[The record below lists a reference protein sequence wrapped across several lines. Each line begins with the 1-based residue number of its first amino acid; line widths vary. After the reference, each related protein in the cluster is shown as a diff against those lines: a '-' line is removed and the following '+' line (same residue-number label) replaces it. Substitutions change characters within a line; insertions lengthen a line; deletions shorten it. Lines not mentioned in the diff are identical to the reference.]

1 MEFLFNL
8 FGNISN
14 FFDEIINDINYAIKI
29 REKRI
34 KLGRLVFLKSS
45 NFLITVICFLLG
57 NASAMSAFIFA
68 DSLGKIGLIFPVSS
82 CVVLYGI
89 AISSAVNLVYY
100 ANETKFYK
108 REFEENYSEE

>member
-8 FGNISN
+8 FSGVTD
-14 FFDEIINDINYAIKI
+14 FFDNIVDEINYAIKI

-34 KLGRLVFLKSS
+34 RLGRLTVLKHGHMF
-45 NFLITVICFLLG
+45 NFVACFLLG

-68 DSLGKIGLIFPVSS
+68 DSLGKIGLIFPISS
-82 CVVLYGI
+82 CVVLYGL
-89 AISSAVNLVYY
+89 AIISMFNLIHYSS
-100 ANETKFYK
+100 ESKFYR